1 MKIKPEILL
10 TKNED
15 VSIYNKILVTGPDL
29 TLLSCVTDFVI
40 TAFENNKYLIDS
52 SGMINGALSGDLFS
66 DKKVLFSLKEYS
78 PKTVDLKKLD
88 LTYQSILIT
97 SSNSNKTKN
106 LKQEFIQSKESLVVE
121 CYKLNRAGKEL
132 VIKNF
137 IEKNNM
143 RLSKDVFWYILEN
156 FESEY
161 VLLNNQLISL
171 SLYDKKIDAIKNVD
185 DAILSEN
192 KIEINKL
199 FFQIFKNNKT
209 IVNAFNHNI
218 YSQADFYI
226 FLNSL
231 KNYLGILAGS
241 LNKIDAIKKFPKYLF
256 GEKDVF
262 IKIYDKLN
270 KKKVLAIYD
279 SISRVES
286 LVRKSPNLY
295 FMVGLRFFLNIK
307 KIITS

>member
-1 MKIKPEILL
+1 M
-10 TKNED
+10 
-15 VSIYNKILVTGPDL
+15 
-29 TLLSCVTDFVI
+29 
-40 TAFENNKYLIDS
+40 
-52 SGMINGALSGDLFS
+52 
-66 DKKVLFSLKEYS
+66 
-78 PKTVDLKKLD
+78 
-88 LTYQSILIT
+88 Q
-97 SSNSNKTKN
+97 
-106 LKQEFIQSKESLVVE
+106 
-121 CYKLNRAGKEL
+121 
-132 VIKNF
+132 
-137 IEKNNM
+137 
-143 RLSKDVFWYILEN
+143 LSKDVFWYILEN

-270 KKKVLAIYD
+270 KKKVLALYD
-279 SISRVES
+279 SIYRVES

-295 FMVGLRFFLNIK
+295 FIVGLRFFLNIK